1 MMNDEILVKGC
12 YLQGATSM
20 LGLLISAG
28 MPPWHLDDLE
38 KQIRV
43 VREIRRGEGK

>member
-1 MMNDEILVKGC
+1 MKNNETLAKER

-28 MPPWHLDDLE
+28 MPPPFLDDLG
-38 KQIRV
+38 
-43 VREIRRGEGK
+43 VRK